1 MGDFYMEEKLVEEY
15 IGENAEKIMNS
26 KTNWSA
32 AILGEAIG
40 PVWFFYRKSYLI
52 GFLFIFITYIVG
64 RIANALNIKEAYHIM
79 FFVYLFTAN
88 KLYLWDVKR
97 KINNIKLNNG
107 TISEDEMAE
116 LVRKKGGTNI
126 VGAIIY
132 TVFIIATIILSVYI
146 SWLAYQTMIE
156 TLESVYIN

>member
-1 MGDFYMEEKLVEEY
+1 MEEKLVEEY

-26 KTNWSA
+26 KINWSA

-64 RIANALNIKEAYHIM
+64 RIANALNIKEAYYIM
-79 FFVYLFTAN
+79 FFIYLFTAN

-97 KINNIKLNNG
+97 KINKIKLSNEFV
-107 TISEDEMAE
+107 SEDELVE

-126 VGAIIY
+126 VAAIIY
-132 TVFIIATIILSVYI
+132 TVFIMATIILSVYI
-146 SWLAYQTMIE
+146 YWLAYQTMIG

>member
-1 MGDFYMEEKLVEEY
+1 
-15 IGENAEKIMNS
+15 
-26 KTNWSA
+26 
-32 AILGEAIG
+32 
-40 PVWFFYRKSYLI
+40 
-52 GFLFIFITYIVG
+52 
-64 RIANALNIKEAYHIM
+64 M
-79 FFVYLFTAN
+79 FFIYLFTAN

-107 TISEDEMAE
+107 TISEDEIAE